1 MSENT
6 GMHPLQASSLRGDW
20 RYAKSELI
28 MVRIADYPQLNA
40 IAWNRPNGGSID
52 EAEALALYERNW
64 EYVDNNALTP
74 REEAFVQELATNYGN
89 GCFAHV

>member
-1 MSENT
+1 
-6 GMHPLQASSLRGDW
+6 
-20 RYAKSELI
+20 

-40 IAWNRPNGGSID
+40 IAWNRPNGDSID

-64 EYVDNNALTP
+64 DYVDNNALTP
-74 REEAFVQELATNYGN
+74 REEAFVHELATNYGN